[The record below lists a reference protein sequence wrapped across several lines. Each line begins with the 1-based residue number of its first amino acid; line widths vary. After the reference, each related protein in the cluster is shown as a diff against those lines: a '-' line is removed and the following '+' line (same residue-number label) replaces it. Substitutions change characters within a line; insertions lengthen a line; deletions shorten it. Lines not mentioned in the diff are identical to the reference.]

1 MKEGTTLEDLRK
13 HEIPEQVT
21 IVKGGGDLPIIKV
34 KTDCSAAEI
43 YLLGAHVTGFQKNG
57 EPPLLFISRASQ
69 FALGKAIRG
78 GVPIIFPW
86 FGAREGFPSH
96 GFARVTEWEWEGSS
110 AAPDGS
116 VTLRFR
122 LPTAAHAANSP
133 SENVTFAVTVS
144 DQLTMELTVANASRT
159 ENLSFE
165 SCLHT
170 YFAIG
175 DIAKVEIT
183 GLKGTT
189 YIDKVDN
196 FTAKLESAAAVR
208 ISSETD
214 RVYLDTAE
222 PLEIHD
228 TRLHRK
234 IRVEKIGSASTVVW
248 NPWAAK
254 AKQMSDFGDD
264 EYKRMVCVEAG
275 NVGQNKINLAPG
287 KSASLKVI
295 LSTLETN
302 RNVMARSL

>member
-1 MKEGTTLEDLRK
+1 MKEGTTLEDLQKRQ
-13 HEIPEQVT
+13 IPERVT
-21 IVKGGGDLPIIKV
+21 IVQGGGDLPKIKV
-34 KTDCSAAEI
+34 KTDWSAAEI

-57 EPPLLFISRASQ
+57 EPPLLFMSKASQ
-69 FALGKAIRG
+69 FTLGKAIRG

-96 GFARVTEWEWEGSS
+96 GFARVTEWEWEESF

-116 VTLRFR
+116 VTLRFH
-122 LPTAAHAANSP
+122 LPTAAHAANLP

-144 DQLTMELTVANASRT
+144 DQLSMELTVTNLSRT

-165 SCLHT
+165 NCLHT

-175 DIAKVEIT
+175 DIAEAEIT
-183 GLKGTT
+183 GLTGTT

-196 FTAKLESAAAVR
+196 FTTKLESAAAVR
-208 ISSETD
+208 ITSETD
-214 RVYLDTAE
+214 RVYLGTAG

-228 TRLHRK
+228 ARLHRK

-248 NPWAAK
+248 NPWADK
-254 AKQMSDFGDD
+254 AKQMSDLGDD
-264 EYKRMVCVEAG
+264 EYKQMVCVEAG
-275 NVGQNKINLAPG
+275 NVAQNKITIAPG

-295 LSTLETN
+295 LSTSETN
-302 RNVMARSL
+302 

>member
-1 MKEGTTLEDLRK
+1 MTTMKEGTTLQDLRK
-13 HEIPEQVT
+13 HEIPEKVT
-21 IVKGGGDLPIIKV
+21 IVKGGGDLPKIKV
-34 KTDCSAAEI
+34 KTDWSVAEI

-57 EPPLLFISRASQ
+57 EPPLLFMSRASQ

-78 GVPIIFPW
+78 GVPIIYPW
-86 FGAREGFPSH
+86 FGARQGFPSH

-122 LPTAAHAANSP
+122 LPTAADTANSP

-144 DQLTMELTVANASRT
+144 NQLTMELTVANLSQTA
-159 ENLSFE
+159 NLSFE
-165 SCLHT
+165 NCLHT

-175 DIAKVEIT
+175 DITEVEIT
-183 GLKGTT
+183 GLTGTT

-214 RVYLDTAE
+214 RVFLDTTG

-228 TRLHRK
+228 SRLHRK
-234 IRVEKIGSASTVVW
+234 IRVEKISSASTVIW
-248 NPWAAK
+248 NPWVDK
-254 AKQMSDFGDD
+254 AKEMSDFDDD
-264 EYKRMVCVEAG
+264 EYKQMVCVEAG

-295 LSTLETN
+295 LST
-302 RNVMARSL
+302 S

>member
-13 HEIPEQVT
+13 HEIPERVT
-21 IVKGGGDLPIIKV
+21 IVQGGGDLPKIKV
-34 KTDCSAAEI
+34 KTDGSEAEI
-43 YLLGAHVTGFQKNG
+43 YLLGAHVTAFQKNG
-57 EPPLLFISRASQ
+57 EPPLLFMSRASQ

-96 GFARVTEWEWEGSS
+96 GFARVTEWEWEGSFV
-110 AAPDGS
+110 APDGS

-133 SENVTFAVTVS
+133 SENITFAVTIS
-144 DQLTMELTVANASRT
+144 DQLTMELTVANLSPT

-165 SCLHT
+165 NCLHT

-175 DIAKVEIT
+175 DVAEVEIT
-183 GLKGTT
+183 GLTGTT

-196 FTAKLESAAAVR
+196 FTSKLESAAAVR

-214 RVYLDTAE
+214 RVYLDTAG
-222 PLEIHD
+222 PVEIHD
-228 TRLHRK
+228 SRLHRK
-234 IRVEKIGSASTVVW
+234 IRVEKTGSASTVVW

-254 AKQMSDFGDD
+254 AKQMSDFGDE
-264 EYKRMVCVEAG
+264 EYKQMVCVEAG
-275 NVGQNKINLAPG
+275 NVAQNKITVAPS

-295 LSTLETN
+295 LSTLQTN
-302 RNVMARSL
+302 

>member
-1 MKEGTTLEDLRK
+1 MKDCTTLENLRN
-13 HEIPEQVT
+13 HEIPERVT
-21 IVKGGGDLPIIKV
+21 IVKGGGDLPKIKV
-34 KTDCSAAEI
+34 RTDWSTAEI
-43 YLLGAHVTGFQKNG
+43 YLLGAHVTGFQKDG
-57 EPPLLFISRASQ
+57 EPPLLFMSRASQ

-96 GFARVTEWEWEGSS
+96 GFARVTEWEWEESS

-122 LPTAAHAANSP
+122 LPTAAHAADSP
-133 SENVTFAVTVS
+133 PADVTFAVTVS
-144 DQLTMELTVANASRT
+144 DKLTMELTVANPSRT

-165 SCLHT
+165 NCLHT

-175 DIAKVEIT
+175 DIAEVGIT

-196 FTAKLESAAAVR
+196 FRAKLESADAVR

-214 RVYLDTAE
+214 RVYLDTTQTVE
-222 PLEIHD
+222 VHD
-228 TRLHRK
+228 SRHHRK

-248 NPWAAK
+248 NPWVDK
-254 AKQMSDFGDD
+254 AREMSDFDDD
-264 EYKRMVCVEAG
+264 EYKQMVCVEAG
-275 NVGQNKINLAPG
+275 NVAQNKVNLAAG

-295 LSTLETN
+295 LS
-302 RNVMARSL
+302 SHPI

>member
-1 MKEGTTLEDLRK
+1 MKDGTTLEDLRK
-13 HEIPEQVT
+13 REIPGRVT
-21 IVKGGGDLPIIKV
+21 IVKGGGDLPKIKV
-34 KTDCSAAEI
+34 KTDWSVAEI

-57 EPPLLFISRASQ
+57 EPPLLFMSRASQ

-86 FGAREGFPSH
+86 FGARQGFPSH

-122 LPTAAHAANSP
+122 LPTAADTANSP

-144 DQLTMELTVANASRT
+144 NQLTMELTVANLSQTA
-159 ENLSFE
+159 NLSFE
-165 SCLHT
+165 NCLHT

-175 DIAKVEIT
+175 DITEVEIT
-183 GLKGTT
+183 GLTGTT

-214 RVYLDTAE
+214 RVFLDTTG

-228 TRLHRK
+228 SRFHRK
-234 IRVEKIGSASTVVW
+234 IRVEKISSASTVIW
-248 NPWAAK
+248 NPWADK
-254 AKQMSDFGDD
+254 AKEMSDFDD
-264 EYKRMVCVEAG
+264 EEYKQMVCVEAG

-295 LSTLETN
+295 LST
-302 RNVMARSL
+302 S

>member
-1 MKEGTTLEDLRK
+1 MTTMKEGTTLQDLRK
-13 HEIPEQVT
+13 HEIPEKVT
-21 IVKGGGDLPIIKV
+21 IVEGGGDLPKIKV
-34 KTDCSAAEI
+34 KTDWSVAEI

-57 EPPLLFISRASQ
+57 EPPLLFMSRASQ

-78 GVPIIFPW
+78 GVPIIYPW
-86 FGAREGFPSH
+86 FGARQGFPSH

-122 LPTAAHAANSP
+122 LPTAADTANSP

-144 DQLTMELTVANASRT
+144 NQLTMELTVANLSQTA
-159 ENLSFE
+159 NLSFE
-165 SCLHT
+165 NCLHT

-175 DIAKVEIT
+175 DITEVEIT
-183 GLKGTT
+183 GLTGTT

-214 RVYLDTAE
+214 RVFLDTTG

-228 TRLHRK
+228 SRLHRK
-234 IRVEKIGSASTVVW
+234 IRVEKISSASTVIW
-248 NPWAAK
+248 NPWVDK
-254 AKQMSDFGDD
+254 AKEMSDFDDD
-264 EYKRMVCVEAG
+264 EYKQMVCVEAG

-295 LSTLETN
+295 LST
-302 RNVMARSL
+302 S

>member
-1 MKEGTTLEDLRK
+1 MKESTTLEDLRK
-13 HEIPEQVT
+13 HEIPERVT
-21 IVKGGGDLPIIKV
+21 IVQGSGDLPKIKV
-34 KTDCSAAEI
+34 KTDRSAAEI

-57 EPPLLFISRASQ
+57 EPPLLFMSQASQ
-69 FALGKAIRG
+69 FVLGKAIRG

-96 GFARVTEWEWEGSS
+96 GFARVTEWEWESSS

-122 LPTAAHAANSP
+122 LPTAAHATHSP

-144 DQLTMELTVANASRT
+144 DQLSMELTVANLSRT

-165 SCLHT
+165 NCLHT
-170 YFAIG
+170 YFAVG
-175 DIAKVEIT
+175 DIAEVEIT
-183 GLKGTT
+183 GLTGTK

-196 FTAKLESAAAVR
+196 FTAKMESAAAVR
-208 ISSETD
+208 IGSETD
-214 RVYLDTAE
+214 RVYLDTAG

-228 TRLHRK
+228 SRLHRK
-234 IRVEKIGSASTVVW
+234 IRVEKINSASTVVW
-248 NPWAAK
+248 NPWADK

-264 EYKRMVCVEAG
+264 EYKQMLCVEAG
-275 NVGQNKINLAPG
+275 NVAQNKINLAPG

-295 LSTLETN
+295 LSTW
-302 RNVMARSL
+302 

>member
-1 MKEGTTLEDLRK
+1 MIFMKDATTLEDLRK
-13 HEIPEQVT
+13 HEIPERVT
-21 IVKGGGDLPIIKV
+21 IVKGGGDLPKIKV
-34 KTDCSAAEI
+34 KTDWSVAEI

-57 EPPLLFISRASQ
+57 EPPILFMSQASQ

-116 VTLRFR
+116 VTLRFH

-133 SENVTFAVTVS
+133 SENVTFVVTVS
-144 DQLTMELTVANASRT
+144 DQLTMELTVANLSPT

-165 SCLHT
+165 NCLHT
-170 YFAIG
+170 YFAIS
-175 DIAKVEIT
+175 DIAEVEIT
-183 GLKGTT
+183 GLSGTT

-196 FTAKLESAAAVR
+196 FTVKQESAAAIR

-214 RVYLDTAE
+214 RVYLDTSG
-222 PLEIHD
+222 PVEIHD
-228 TRLHRK
+228 SRLHRK
-234 IRVEKIGSASTVVW
+234 IRVEKISSTSTVVW
-248 NPWAAK
+248 NPWVTK
-254 AKQMSDFGDD
+254 AKEMSDFDDD
-264 EYKRMVCVEAG
+264 EYKQMVCVEAG
-275 NVGQNKINLAPG
+275 NVGQNKVNLAPG

-295 LSTLETN
+295 LST
-302 RNVMARSL
+302 A